1 MTDSKRLLHLNFSP
15 NLSASSSY
23 QLVQNA
29 WQQHLELTK
38 ANKPALH
45 LEQSCLAQI
54 TLPDA
59 SFAAASLSHPAQR
72 STAQQSQLVY
82 SENLLAQI
90 EQTDV
95 LLLSMPLHNFN
106 LPASCKAWLDWIM
119 RPWRS
124 FDFSAQGKYGLLQ
137 DKPCAILI
145 SSGGSLHDGRQIDFA
160 SPYLRHAL
168 ATIGLHQIEFIY
180 LENTRREEQQTAAR
194 DQAQDRLVQWLQNLS
209 RSENTH

>member
-1 MTDSKRLLHLNFSP
+1 MSSCRQLLHLNFSP
-15 NLSASSSY
+15 NLHLSASY
-23 QLVQNA
+23 QLVQSA
-29 WQQHLELTK
+29 WHRYTELCPC
-38 ANKPALH
+38 AVISLA
-45 LEQSCLAQI
+45 LEQAFLAQI
-54 TLPDA
+54 ALPDA
-59 SFAAASLSHPAQR
+59 SFTAASLTPPHLR
-72 STAQQSQLVY
+72 SKSQSVQLAY
-82 SENLLAQI
+82 SEQWLEQI
-90 EQTDV
+90 ENSDA
-95 LLLSMPLHNFN
+95 LLLSLPLHNFS

-124 FDFSAQGKYGLLQ
+124 FDFSAQGKFGLLQ

-168 ATIGLHQIEFIY
+168 ATMGLHQVEFIY

-209 RSENTH
+209 QSENTH